1 MMEIISEKD
10 GWLKISAEP
19 FSVYRTFDCGQCF
32 RFDPVQKTDFK
43 YEVEG
48 IAFSKHINFAE
59 DDEGCLYVKSSREDF
74 DNIWRNFLSLDE
86 DYEKINEAILTS
98 PLESG
103 AEHMKRAAELS
114 RGIRILRQ
122 DRFEALISFIVSQN
136 NNIPRIKKI
145 IAELCRRFGEKIDGG
160 YAFPTPEA
168 LAEAGETAIFDVK
181 CGFRAKY
188 IADASEKVASGE
200 IDLEAVASKEGYD
213 DAADILMSIKGVG
226 PKVAACTLLFGFGRI
241 EAFPIDVWI
250 KRVIEKRFPTGLD
263 PKVFG
268 NFAGIAQQYLFYSER
283 YIMN

>member
-59 DDEGCLYVKSSREDF
+59 DDEGYLYVKSSREDF
-74 DNIWRNFLSLDE
+74 ENIWKNFLSLDE

-188 IADASEKVASGE
+188 IADAAEKVASGE